1 MGVWAAGWDINL
13 YRWSRAADAVF
24 FAAAIRA
31 NSSLTV
37 VIATAVSCPVVML
50 PLRAA
55 VSCCAA
61 AITLDS
67 GESVG
72 FVMYWC
78 WKVTV
83 SLILVDRVFVI

>member
-1 MGVWAAGWDINL
+1 MGVWAAGLDINL
-13 YRWSRAADAVF
+13 YRWSRAVDAVF

-37 VIATAVSCPVVML
+37 VSATAVSFPVGML

-67 GESVG
+67 GDSVG

-83 SLILVDRVFVI
+83 LLILIDRVFVM